1 MRELVL
7 KRALSGRESR
17 IHTTFACKSKQQKA
31 GMECTEN
38 AQGGAPPGMAISL
51 PDLAFGAVAPENQA
65 TESAWNKV
73 EAAGKAIKEAD
84 KITKAMEEDGV
95 IEASDKPFLHAKPRR
110 EHDV

>member
-17 IHTTFACKSKQQKA
+17 IHTTFACESKQQKA

-51 PDLAFGAVAPENQA
+51 PDLAFSAVAP
-65 TESAWNKV
+65 ESAWNKV